1 MELFKSRFWPDSSE
15 DLHLSFADSALNV
28 GGRRPLKPSIKD
40 GVVIQL
46 GSRHNFSE
54 SLFALDRE
62 TGPLRRLQSCS
73 YKRVSVERHF
83 RQVIDQI
90 ENVSSPSPQTPK
102 SPKPPKGDWG

>member
-1 MELFKSRFWPDSSE
+1 MELFKSRFWPVSSE

-28 GGRRPLKPSIKD
+28 GGRRPLKPSVKD

-54 SLFALDRE
+54 SLFGLDRE

-83 RQVIDQI
+83 RQVSIEKK
-90 ENVSSPSPQTPK
+90 ENVIFFFYS
-102 SPKPPKGDWG
+102 